1 MHGGLCESRK
11 LRFLKGEAGFF
22 ITEIYFGF
30 EDFWKSS
37 DRMYFCKEP
46 RFDPQYTST
55 IFRFLDSREKDQQ
68 TLGLLHWY
76 KLIPRCHRQGSFMGL
91 LNRRR

>member
-46 RFDPQYTST
+46 RFDPENTKIRPPIHVHNFQIS
-55 IFRFLDSREKDQQ
+55 
-68 TLGLLHWY
+68 
-76 KLIPRCHRQGSFMGL
+76 
-91 LNRRR
+91 